1 MSEDEYNEYD
11 ASYED
16 IESSTSEEAR
26 AKLIE
31 KAMEILTTQPEQLT
45 KFTDLSLDEIKRL
58 SVLATLS
65 EITNSRALK
74 LFLVSYLEMKIS
86 YKRKGREEIIEA
98 LQETTTNT
106 QGWRARLEGVL

>member
-1 MSEDEYNEYD
+1 MSEDEYDGYD
-11 ASYED
+11 TSYED

-58 SVLATLS
+58 SVLATLC
-65 EITNSRALK
+65 EITHSRALYV
-74 LFLVSYLEMKIS
+74 FLTQYLEMKIS
-86 YKRKGREEIIEA
+86 FKRKGREEIIEA
-98 LQETTTNT
+98 LQETTSEKT
-106 QGWRARLEGVL
+106 GWRARLEGVL